1 MEAVEAEESVRGV
14 KGMGHLVGKNGKG
27 NGRAPIGYGSPAL
40 RDNDAYVP
48 GHGDE
53 RYSVLG
59 YDIELD
65 IKLAG
70 NHVQGKAVL
79 RAVAGAAPLA
89 PFALDLHALKVARL
103 SVDGRPPAKFTHR
116 GSRLVITPK
125 TPIAAG
131 DEFTISVAYSG
142 NPRQMR
148 GPDGLAGW
156 EELEDGL
163 IVASQPHGSP
173 TWFPCNDRPGDKAT
187 YRFEVTTDNDYQVVT
202 NGMLLGTRR
211 KSSRT
216 TWQFEQREP
225 MASYLATLQIGRYER
240 LELPPAEAA
249 ATPATPVAVYY
260 PQGQRRALVSGPMLK
275 QQRMVAEF
283 SRLFG
288 PYPFA
293 RYDVVVTDDELEI
306 PLEAQT
312 LSIFG
317 RNFLPQTW
325 ENERL
330 VAHELAHQWFG
341 NSLTIGQWRDIWLHE
356 GFACYSEWLWSESS
370 GGRTAAD
377 HAREHYAGLAGK
389 PQDFALADPSP
400 RLMFDDRVYKRGA
413 ATLHALRME
422 VGDQVF
428 FELLRG
434 WCNRHRYG
442 TVSTEG
448 FIDHVTEGSSVQ
460 RDWFT
465 PWLYEPALP
474 PLPG

>member
-1 MEAVEAEESVRGV
+1 
-14 KGMGHLVGKNGKG
+14 MGDLVGKHGKG
-27 NGRAPIGYGSPAL
+27 NGRTPIGYGSPAL
-40 RDNDAYVP
+40 RVNDVYVP

-53 RYSVLG
+53 RYSVLC
-59 YDIELD
+59 YDIDLD

-79 RAVAGAAPLA
+79 RAKAGAAPLEQ
-89 PFALDLHALKVARL
+89 FALDLHALKVTRL
-103 SVDGRPPAKFTHR
+103 SVGGRPPAKFTHR
-116 GSRLVITPK
+116 SSRLVVTPK
-125 TPIAAG
+125 APIAAG
-131 DEFTISVAYSG
+131 AEFTISVAYSG

-148 GPDGLAGW
+148 GLDGLAGW

-173 TWFPCNDRPGDKAT
+173 TWYPCNDRPGDKAS
-187 YRFEVTTDNDYQVVT
+187 YRFEVTTDNDYQVVA
-202 NGMLLGTRR
+202 NGMLLGTKR

-216 TWQFEQREP
+216 TWRFEQPEP

-240 LELPPAEAA
+240 LELPPAGATGTPS
-249 ATPATPVAVYY
+249 TPAAVYY
-260 PQGQRRALVSGPMLK
+260 PQGQRRALVTGPMMK
-275 QQRMVAEF
+275 QQHMISEF

-293 RYDVVVTDDELEI
+293 RYDVVVTDDALEI

-325 ENERL
+325 QNERL

-356 GFACYSEWLWSESS
+356 GFACYSEWLWSERS
-370 GGRTAAD
+370 GDRTADD
-377 HAREHYAGLAGK
+377 HAREHYAGLARK
-389 PQDFALADPSP
+389 PQDFPLADPSP

-413 ATLHALRME
+413 CTVHALRRQ
-422 VGDQVF
+422 VGDDAF
-428 FELLRG
+428 FDLLRT
-434 WCNRHRYG
+434 WCERYRY
-442 TVSTEG
+442 STIATED
-448 FIDHVTEGSSVQ
+448 FIDLVTELTPLS
-460 RDWFT
+460 REWFT
-465 PWLYEPALP
+465 PWLYENRLP
-474 PLPG
+474 PLL